1 MTDHKLLSKELYEML
16 ERVSDFIDFE
26 RVPLPLM
33 EELDNLNQKYEEATT
48 RGTGRTTALYMKAI
62 AESLANPGKSVEF
75 IDHYDHTRA
84 SARLHGDKLVDIIQ
98 QLEYKIVVTVPAGGG
113 RVFLYNGFVK

>member
-62 AESLANPGKSVEF
+62 AESLANPGKSIEF
-75 IDHYDHTRA
+75 EDHCPHTRA
-84 SARLHGDKLVDIIQ
+84 SARLHGDKLVGIIQ
-98 QLEYKIVVTVPAGGG
+98 QLEYKIVVRVPAGGG
-113 RVFLYNGFVK
+113 RVYLYNGFVK